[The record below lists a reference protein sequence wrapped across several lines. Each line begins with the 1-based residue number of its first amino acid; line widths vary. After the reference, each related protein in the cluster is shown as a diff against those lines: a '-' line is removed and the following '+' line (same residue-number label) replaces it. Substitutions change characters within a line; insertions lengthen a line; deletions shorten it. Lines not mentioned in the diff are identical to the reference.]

1 MKFRRLLAILAVL
14 ALGLSACGPDDFH
27 DSSQAEAS
35 SSQAAAQEASSLAR
49 AGGEDPDPVERS
61 DYWSGPDGLLDDI
74 LRRGKNLPE
83 EIWWI
88 SEQAV
93 RETFGIDGYISAECV
108 KGIAHFDF
116 SLTDMEGLPERYE
129 ITQEDWETRTMEEP
143 PNTSWRELTTR
154 FDFYVAI
161 RPTQELPEEFADAS
175 GHWEPHPDRP
185 GYELSVTAETGEG
198 TPLAARIRWQ
208 REGRWFYVHIPAH
221 CLEDFW
227 DNAENLWK
235 LVNVD
240 SDKGWAE
247 ADVFDSPEYQLQE
260 LMRYGEDLPDQVWWL
275 DEEKFRSF
283 FGVTGKIVTSSY
295 GIIRFEGV
303 LETSL
308 ETAKLYG
315 ITEEEW
321 ALRNTDD
328 WPHGL
333 WEGQT
338 SSAVLL
344 VTTRPQEEPPEEFT
358 HEGLEFQPVEGHPEY
373 EQFVP
378 DRMNNGHPTSI
389 QLRWQRE
396 GFWFLAQIP
405 AHLLEDFLENEESL
419 WRKVTVDRS
428 LAVELEEPEETPR
441 PHFDPLESS
450 GYFSHFKELQKELEK
465 EVEEG
470 WLEGYYWPDYE
481 EAARAFPLEDPE
493 RIGSGGAGDNLI
505 ELDFLCVQDL
515 ERAADF
521 WGIPVEE
528 LEKRE
533 MKSWPWDS
541 YQRIASDYCFWYTGR
556 PVEGESPLPYH
567 WTRWETEK
575 LSAARQSTND
585 LGKSVLNSAKGQSEP
600 LEERES
606 LSDYK
611 PPEFQEAE
619 GHPGTEI
626 AVVEAAP
633 NGNPL
638 QVRLRWEEPAG
649 DGKRYVFMAEIPGYY
664 LEEFWKSQR
673 SLFRFCGPA
682 EDSRQATD

>member
-1 MKFRRLLAILAVL
+1 MKFRRLLAILGVL
-14 ALGLSACGPDDFH
+14 ALGLSACGPDDFQN
-27 DSSQAEAS
+27 SSQAAAP
-35 SSQAAAQEASSLAR
+35 SSQAAAQEAPSLAE
-49 AGGEDPDPVERS
+49 AGEGEPDPVERS
-61 DYWSGPDGLLDDI
+61 DYWSGPEGLLDDI

-83 EIWWI
+83 EFWWI

-93 RETFGIDGYISAECV
+93 REAFGIDGYISAECA

-116 SLTDMEGLPERYE
+116 FLTDAEDISALYG
-129 ITQEDWETRTMEEP
+129 ITREDWEARTMEEP

-154 FDFYVAI
+154 FDFYVTI
-161 RPTQELPEEFADAS
+161 RPAQELPEEFADAS
-175 GHWEPHPDRP
+175 GHWEPCEDHP
-185 GYELSVTAETGEG
+185 GYEWSVTAETDAG

-208 REGRWFYVHIPAH
+208 REGSWFYVCIPAH

-227 DNAENLWK
+227 ANVDSLWE

-240 SDKGWAE
+240 SDRGWAE

-283 FGVTGKIVTSSY
+283 FGVTGKIFASSQ
-295 GIIRFEGV
+295 GVIHFEAS
-303 LETSL
+303 LKTSL
-308 ETAKLYG
+308 EIAKLYG

-321 ALRNTDD
+321 ALHGTED
-328 WPHGL
+328 WPYGL
-333 WEGQT
+333 WEGWNT
-338 SSAVLL
+338 HVALSVSP
-344 VTTRPQEEPPEEFT
+344 RPQEEPPEDFA
-358 HEGLEFQPVEGHPEY
+358 GAGFQPLEGHPGY
-373 EQFVP
+373 EQIMSEQVKDGYP
-378 DRMNNGHPTSI
+378 I
-389 QLRWQRE
+389 YICLRWQRE

-405 AHLLEDFLENEESL
+405 AHLLEDFLENEEGL
-419 WRKVTVDRS
+419 WRKVAVDRS
-428 LAVELEEPEETPR
+428 LAVELEEPSETPA
-441 PHFDPLESS
+441 PHYDPLESS

-493 RIGSGGAGDNLI
+493 RIGSGGASDNLI

-521 WGIPVEE
+521 WGITVEE

-556 PVEGESPLPYH
+556 PVGGEAPLPSE
-567 WTRWETEK
+567 WTNW
-575 LSAARQSTND
+575 
-585 LGKSVLNSAKGQSEP
+585 
-600 LEERES
+600 ERES

-649 DGKRYVFMAEIPGYY
+649 EGKRYVFMAEIPGYC

-682 EDSRQATD
+682 EDSRQVTD